1 MDRLRYIVA
10 SMKPPV
16 FTRIFETA
24 VAGLKAT
31 TVLNNGVPMPWLGLG
46 VFQMPGDAATAAAVQ
61 AAIAQ
66 GYRSIDTAA
75 LYHNERGVGQAI
87 RACGVP
93 RAELFI
99 TTKVWNDE
107 MRSNRVE
114 AAFEQSLQLLG
125 LDYVD
130 LYLLHWP
137 VKDRLVSSWRALEKL
152 SRAGLMKAIGVSN
165 FMIPH
170 LDELLTAAEI
180 VPAVNQIEFHPYLQ
194 SKPLVAYCQMKGI
207 QVEAWSPLMQART
220 VLQDRTLTG
229 IAKKHGKTVAQ
240 VILRWDVQSGVVTIP
255 KSVQPHR
262 IAENAGIF
270 DFALTEAEM
279 TAIAA
284 LDRNERNGADPFN
297 FNF

>member
-114 AAFEQSLQLLG
+114 AAFEQSSR
-125 LDYVD
+125 
-130 LYLLHWP
+130 
-137 VKDRLVSSWRALEKL
+137 KRNRAP
-152 SRAGLMKAIGVSN
+152 AG
-165 FMIPH
+165 
-170 LDELLTAAEI
+170 AA
-180 VPAVNQIEFHPYLQ
+180 
-194 SKPLVAYCQMKGI
+194 
-207 QVEAWSPLMQART
+207 
-220 VLQDRTLTG
+220 
-229 IAKKHGKTVAQ
+229 
-240 VILRWDVQSGVVTIP
+240 
-255 KSVQPHR
+255 
-262 IAENAGIF
+262 
-270 DFALTEAEM
+270 
-279 TAIAA
+279 
-284 LDRNERNGADPFN
+284 
-297 FNF
+297 